1 MIPTAMMRPI
11 SLILLSASLALC
23 QAPPPD
29 AKGCQDSKVLT
40 RLPGC
45 RILRCRTAQYNMY
58 EMPVAKP
65 AGKPIE
71 KKALEG
77 EHEQIVYECSPSTSP
92 LEIARNAENA
102 FRQAGF
108 NIPYTDRYFTTR
120 FYVTAQKGPQW
131 AYVAASGR
139 QYELNTIK
147 TKEMEQAMKA
157 GAEGWIDQINQT
169 GRVSIYGINFD
180 TAKATLRPDSEKVL
194 GELVSLLQKQPEWS
208 LVVAGHTDNVGSDAV
223 NVPLSR
229 QRAEAVIAWLAG
241 KGIDKSR
248 LVPAGF
254 GSKKPVADN
263 STDDGKAKNRR
274 VDLVKLY

>member
-1 MIPTAMMRPI
+1 MKTI
-11 SLILLSASLALC
+11 SLILLSASLAFC
-23 QAPPPD
+23 QAQGPD
-29 AKGCQDSKVLT
+29 ARGCQDSKVLT

-45 RILRCRTAQYNMY
+45 RILRCRTAQYDMY

-65 AGKPIE
+65 VGKPVE

-77 EHEQIVYECSPSTSP
+77 ELEQIVYECGQGTSP

-139 QYELNTIK
+139 NYELTMVK

-157 GAEGWIDQINQT
+157 GADGWIDQINQT

-180 TAKATLRPDSEKVL
+180 TAKATIRPDSEKVL
-194 GELVSLLQKQPEWS
+194 TELVSMLQKQPDWA
-208 LVVAGHTDNVGSDAV
+208 LLIAGHTDNTGGDAV

-229 QRAEAVIAWLAG
+229 QRAEAVIAWLAA

-248 LVPAGF
+248 LAAAGF
-254 GSKKPVADN
+254 GSRRPVADN
-263 STDDGKAKNRR
+263 ATEDGKAKNRR
-274 VDLVKLY
+274 VDLVKIY

>member
-1 MIPTAMMRPI
+1 MIPSGMKSLT
-11 SLILLSASLALC
+11 LILLSASLALC
-23 QAPPPD
+23 QPLAPD
-29 AKGCQDSKVLT
+29 AKGCKDSEVLT

-45 RILRCRTAQYNMY
+45 RIARCRTAEYDMF

-65 AGKPIE
+65 ERKPVQ
-71 KKALEG
+71 KKTLEG
-77 EHEQIVYECSPSTSP
+77 ELEQIWYQCGADTSP
-92 LEIARNAENA
+92 LQIAKNAENA

-108 NIPYTDRYFTTR
+108 SIPFTDRYFTTR
-120 FYVTAQKGPQW
+120 FYVTAQKGAQW
-131 AYVAASGR
+131 AYVAADGR
-139 QYELNTIK
+139 FYQLTTVK

-157 GAEGWIDQINQT
+157 GADGWIDQINQT

-180 TAKATLRPDSEKVL
+180 TAKATIKPDSEKVL
-194 GELVSLLQKQPEWS
+194 SELVSLLQKQPDWS
-208 LVVAGHTDNVGSDAV
+208 LVVAGHTDNAGSDAI

-229 QRAEAVIAWLAG
+229 QRAEAVITWLAA

-263 STDDGKAKNRR
+263 ATDDGKAKNRR

>member
-1 MIPTAMMRPI
+1 MKALP
-11 SLILLSASLALC
+11 LILLTATIALC
-23 QAPPPD
+23 QTPAPD

-45 RILRCRTAQYNMY
+45 RILRCRTAQYDMY
-58 EMPVAKP
+58 EMPVAHP
-65 AGKPIE
+65 AGKPVE

-77 EHEQIVYECSPSTSP
+77 EHEQIVYECSPGTSP

-108 NIPYTDRYFTTR
+108 NIPFTDRYATTR
-120 FYVTAQKGPQW
+120 FYVTAQKGAQW
-131 AYVAASGR
+131 AHVAAAGR
-139 QYELNTIK
+139 NYELNTIK
-147 TKEMEQAMKA
+147 IKEMEQAMKA
-157 GAEGWIDQINQT
+157 GAEGWIDQINQN

-180 TAKATLRPDSEKVL
+180 TAKATIRPDSEKVL
-194 GELVSLLQKQPEWS
+194 SELVSLLQKQPEWS
-208 LVVAGHTDNVGSDAV
+208 MVIAGHTDNAGSDAV
-223 NVPLSR
+223 NIPLSR
-229 QRAEAVIAWLAG
+229 QRAEAVIAWLAA

-254 GSKKPVADN
+254 GSKKPIADN
-263 STDDGKAKNRR
+263 ATEDGKAKNRR

>member
-1 MIPTAMMRPI
+1 MKPFT
-11 SLILLSASLALC
+11 LILLTASLALC
-23 QAPPPD
+23 QNPAPD

-45 RILRCRTAQYNMY
+45 RIMRCRTAQYDLF

-77 EHEQIVYECSPSTSP
+77 EFEQIAYECGAGTSP

-108 NIPYTDRYFTTR
+108 NIPYSDRYFTTR
-120 FYVTAQKGPQW
+120 FYVTAQKGSQW
-131 AYVAASGR
+131 AYVAADGR
-139 QYELNTIK
+139 QYLLTTVK

-157 GAEGWIDQINQT
+157 GAEGWIEQINQT
-169 GRVSIYGINFD
+169 GRASIYGINFD
-180 TAKATLRPDSEKVL
+180 TAKATIRPDSEKVL
-194 GELVSLLQKQPEWS
+194 SELVSLLQKQPEWS
-208 LVVAGHTDNVGSDAV
+208 MVIAGHTDNVGSDAV

-229 QRAEAVIAWLAG
+229 QRAEAVIAWLAA

-263 STDDGKAKNRR
+263 GTDDGKAKNRR